1 VATSGFTLSE
11 NASKASLASYGVPVA
26 PEHVVAFRTGG
37 SLP

>member
-1 VATSGFTLSE
+1 VATSGFTFSE
-11 NASKASLASYGVPVA
+11 NASKASLAGYGLPVP